1 MSASDLDSVNPLF
14 LFTICSISDRISSFD
29 LKLLLDMFILFAFAS
44 SLAAESERRLM
55 PLDLFSVGF
64 SMELILAATRS
75 KVVS

>member
-55 PLDLFSVGF
+55 PLDLFSVGL